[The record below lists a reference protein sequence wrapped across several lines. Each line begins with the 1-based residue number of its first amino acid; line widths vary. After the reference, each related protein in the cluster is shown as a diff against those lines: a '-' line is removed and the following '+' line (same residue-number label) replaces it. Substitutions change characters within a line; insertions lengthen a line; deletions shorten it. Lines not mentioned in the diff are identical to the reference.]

1 MDEAL
6 QVEDFNREE
15 FQEFTQVW
23 DDKIKILKEHISIQV
38 GNLASNHVKS
48 MEELQVYLQNSMT
61 TRYRPS
67 AELLN
72 LRKIQQVLSKQKNYT
87 EAKRIQQTVVKLEKK
102 EQALFMKQRE
112 EKIAT
117 QLNHLSV
124 K

>member
-1 MDEAL
+1 
-6 QVEDFNREE
+6 
-15 FQEFTQVW
+15 
-23 DDKIKILKEHISIQV
+23 
-38 GNLASNHVKS
+38 
-48 MEELQVYLQNSMT
+48 MEELQIYLQNSMT

-102 EQALFMKQRE
+102 EEAIFMKQRE

-117 QLNHLSV
+117 QLNHLSI

>member
-1 MDEAL
+1 MINKHTDEAL

-72 LRKIQQVLSKQKNYT
+72 LRKIQQVLSKQK
-87 EAKRIQQTVVKLEKK
+87 K
-102 EQALFMKQRE
+102 
-112 EKIAT
+112 
-117 QLNHLSV
+117 
-124 K
+124 